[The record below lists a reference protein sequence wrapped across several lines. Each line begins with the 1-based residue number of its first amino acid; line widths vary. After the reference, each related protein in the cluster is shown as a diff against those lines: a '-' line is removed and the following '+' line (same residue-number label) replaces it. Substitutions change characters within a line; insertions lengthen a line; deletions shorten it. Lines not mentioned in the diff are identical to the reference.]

1 MGPDDGEGHGMRKAR
16 VFGQVLGVQGMGIED
31 VTVQVDPDGDEEV
44 LVVSVRPDAPASGR
58 TDTTRTSSSPS
69 RSIRTVTSSMTMPWT
84 PNTCPNTLALR
95 MPCPSP
101 SSGPIARPKL
111 RQGAACRPKAAG
123 QAPTTTS
130 QEPTW
135 RTSCMSILRRSRR
148 SVLRYLRGASPAD
161 PSEDHGTADVD
172 RECAEREVP
181 SEPGSDRAV
190 HQ

>member
-1 MGPDDGEGHGMRKAR
+1 MRKAR
-16 VFGQVLGVQGMGIED
+16 VFGQVLGVQGMVIED

-69 RSIRTVTSSMTMPWT
+69 GSTWTVTSSMTMPWT

-130 QEPTW
+130 QEP
-135 RTSCMSILRRSRR
+135 SFMAIEPFLRRSE
-148 SVLRYLRGASPAD
+148 LASL
-161 PSEDHGTADVD
+161 T
-172 RECAEREVP
+172 RETHDSAR
-181 SEPGSDRAV
+181 
-190 HQ
+190 

>member
-69 RSIRTVTSSMTMPWT
+69 GSIWTVTSSMTMPWT

-130 QEPTW
+130 QEPLP
-135 RTSCMSILRRSRR
+135 RAPSDLIAPMICSPHLSGVVVSCWPDWSNRVGDEAGRDMLLQAA
-148 SVLRYLRGASPAD
+148 VLA
-161 PSEDHGTADVD
+161 
-172 RECAEREVP
+172 
-181 SEPGSDRAV
+181 
-190 HQ
+190 